1 MKIKHLVLF
10 LSVLIFVCACKKN
23 TTGPNGQE
31 EPADPKAKVEP
42 LNVDNTKPI
51 STDNRVI
58 YELNLF
64 NFTSAGTLSAAEARL
79 PELNKLGI
87 DIVWLMPIQTRS
99 TQGKIGS
106 LGSPYALRNY
116 TEVNPKH
123 GTMADFQ
130 SFVSKA
136 HELGMEIWLDWVP
149 NHTGLDNVWVT
160 EHPEYY
166 ETKNGEIVH
175 PNNYGDVYQLNYGN
189 ADLQKAMIDAMIYWI
204 KNADIDG
211 FRCDYVSS
219 PKIPASFWQKAIPE
233 IRAAGGSKYI
243 WMLGEADFA
252 ADAKAL
258 LSVGFDYDYAWGYHD
273 RIKNLLGTNSS
284 AIGVKNQSKSLI
296 VNGNYANM
304 DRMVYLT
311 NHDDIGDNFSANY
324 FNYWNTNVPPL
335 TVVEFT
341 LYGMPLLYN
350 GQEIGYRKVQNY
362 FNKDVINWSNPNK
375 QIQNTIRTLIALRHT
390 QKALASGQKKEERPK
405 TTFLETDNSS
415 VLAYT
420 KKQDDNEVLVVVSF
434 ANSATQVQISGI
446 TAGTYELWLNKESIA
461 KETTKETCELEET
474 KTLTLPQKGYLV
486 YVKK

>member
-1 MKIKHLVLF
+1 MKIHHLIIF
-10 LSVLIFVCACKKN
+10 LSVLICFCACKKK
-23 TTGPNGQE
+23 TTDPTESE
-31 EPADPKAKVEP
+31 EPQNPEEKVQP
-42 LNVDNTKPI
+42 LSVDNTKPI

-64 NFTSAGTLSAAEARL
+64 NFTSAGTLTAAEARL

-99 TQGKIGS
+99 EKGKIGS
-106 LGSPYALRNY
+106 LGSPYALQNY

-130 SFVSKA
+130 SFVKKA
-136 HELGMEIWLDWVP
+136 HELGMEVWLDWVP

-160 EHPEYY
+160 EHPDYY

-175 PNNYGDVYQLNYGN
+175 PNNYGDVYQLNYSN
-189 ADLQKAMIDAMIYWI
+189 PDLQQAMIDAMIFWVE
-204 KNADIDG
+204 NAEIDG

-219 PKIPASFWQKAIPE
+219 PKLPASFWQKAIPA

-258 LSVGFDYDYAWGYHD
+258 LNVGFDYDYAWGYHD
-273 RIKNLLGTNSS
+273 RIKNLLGTNTS
-284 AIGVKNQSKSLI
+284 AVGVKNQSKTLI
-296 VNGNYANM
+296 NNSNYNNM

-324 FNYWNTNVPPL
+324 FNYWNANVPPL
-335 TVVEFT
+335 TVLEFT

-362 FNKDVINWSNPNK
+362 FNRDVINWNSPNK
-375 QIQNTIRTLIALRHT
+375 QIQNTIRTLVALRHT
-390 QKALASGQKKEERPK
+390 QKALASGLKKAERPA
-405 TTFLETDNSS
+405 TTFLETSDNS

-420 KKQDDNEVLVVVSF
+420 KQKDDNEVLVVVSF
-434 ANSATQVQISGI
+434 ATSAIEVQVSGI
-446 TAGTYELWLNKESIA
+446 TAGSYELWLNKETIA
-461 KETTKETCELEET
+461 KETTMEICELEET
-474 KTLTLPQKGYLV
+474 STFTIPQKGYLV
-486 YVKK
+486 FVKK